1 MKIVFI
7 LTFILAVIVSAGIGS
22 LVIFE
27 VLSFDQAKEY
37 IFKAVSAIALLGAA
51 SALIAL
57 VTGSTGKE
65 HED

>member
-1 MKIVFI
+1 MKIVFT
-7 LTFILAVIVSAGIGS
+7 LTIVLAVIVSTGIGS

-27 VLSFDQAKEY
+27 VLSLEQAKEY
-37 IFKAVSAIALLGAA
+37 IFKAVSVIALLGAA

-57 VTGSTGKE
+57 VTANTEKK

>member
-1 MKIVFI
+1 MKIVFT
-7 LTFILAVIVSAGIGS
+7 LTIVLAVIVSAGIGS

-37 IFKAVSAIALLGAA
+37 IFKAVAVIVLLGAA

-57 VTGSTGKE
+57 VTGSSGKE

>member
-27 VLSFDQAKEY
+27 VLSLDQAKEY
-37 IFKAVSAIALLGAA
+37 IFKAVSVIALLGAA

>member
-1 MKIVFI
+1 MKIVFT
-7 LTFILAVIVSAGIGS
+7 LTIVLAVIVSAGIGS

-27 VLSFDQAKEY
+27 VLSIDRAKEY
-37 IFKAVSAIALLGAA
+37 IFKAVSVIVLLGVA

-57 VTGSTGKE
+57 VTGNTGKK

>member
-7 LTFILAVIVSAGIGS
+7 LTIVLAVIVSAGIGS

-37 IFKAVSAIALLGAA
+37 IFKAVSVIVLLGAA

-57 VTGSTGKE
+57 VTGNTGKE

>member
-1 MKIVFI
+1 MKIVFT
-7 LTFILAVIVSAGIGS
+7 LTIILAVIVSAGIGS

-27 VLSFDQAKEY
+27 VLSIVQAKEY
-37 IFKAVSAIALLGAA
+37 IFKAVSVIVLLGVA

-57 VTGSTGKE
+57 VTGSTGKK

>member
-1 MKIVFI
+1 MKIVFT

-37 IFKAVSAIALLGAA
+37 IFKVVSVIVLLGVA
-51 SALIAL
+51 SALIAF
-57 VTGSTGKE
+57 VTGNNVKK